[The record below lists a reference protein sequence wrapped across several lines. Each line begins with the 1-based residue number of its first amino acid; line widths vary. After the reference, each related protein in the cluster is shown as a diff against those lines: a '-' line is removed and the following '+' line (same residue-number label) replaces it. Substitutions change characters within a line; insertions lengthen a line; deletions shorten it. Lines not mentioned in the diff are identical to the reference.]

1 MRRLIMSLAV
11 AVAATF
17 SVADIAAAATADQEA
32 AFINAYKTAFDAKDA
47 AALQALLYSGGDP
60 MAMDFYGQMM
70 TAEMAD
76 GKITSIELKDLTPD
90 DVAAAATIQEMP
102 SGKMKLTP
110 KPYKKLVLKIDTK
123 TADTTASSNSEVY
136 VAEDGG
142 KIVIAVP
149 APAN

>member
-1 MRRLIMSLAV
+1 MRRLLLSLAV
-11 AVAATF
+11 AVGATF
-17 SVADIAAAATADQEA
+17 SVAGVAAAATADQEA
-32 AFINAYKTAFDAKDA
+32 AFVAAYKTAFEAKDA

-70 TAEMAD
+70 TSEMAD
-76 GKITSIELKDLTPD
+76 GKLTSIELKALTPE
-90 DVAAAATIQEMP
+90 DVANAATIQEMP
-102 SGKMKLTP
+102 SGKMQLLP
-110 KPYKKLVLKIDTK
+110 KPFKKLVLKIDTK

-149 APAN
+149 APAK